1 MGFAKIP
8 RMDKEKEAKRIRWI
22 EELLNAKVRAI
33 DGKAYDKVF
42 DYMVQLFTFF
52 EGAEPKRAI
61 EEKERINK
69 LIDEMYDD
77 LESGKLNP
85 RSIEMKRR
93 NRALDRAISSYLN
106 KWFNF
111 SATTKGFDLVE
122 EEIEEDIDE

>member
-1 MGFAKIP
+1 MEKGFASIP
-8 RMDKEKEAKRIRWI
+8 RFDKEKEAKRIYWV

-33 DGKAYDKVF
+33 DAKAYDKVF

-52 EGAEPKRAI
+52 EGAEPKRA
-61 EEKERINK
+61 EKDKDEINK
-69 LIDEMYDD
+69 MIDEMYDD

-93 NRALDRAISSYLN
+93 NRNLDRAISMYLN

-111 SATTKGFDLVE
+111 AATTKGFSIIDE
-122 EEIEEDIDE
+122 EEQNE